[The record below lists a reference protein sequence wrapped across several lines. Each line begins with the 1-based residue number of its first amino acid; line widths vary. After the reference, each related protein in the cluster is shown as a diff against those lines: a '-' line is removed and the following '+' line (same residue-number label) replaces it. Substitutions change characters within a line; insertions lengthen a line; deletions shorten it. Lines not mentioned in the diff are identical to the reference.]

1 MGVKSRLLFSLCWQV
16 HVSNPEWLA
25 RCARDAITAPGVQ
38 TRPEVNWGNGVYVD
52 VGCGWPGQVRSGQV
66 QVQVGGADVVLAGYE
81 HFTDTSRRS
90 ARVGVVVKKERH
102 LTMYSSTLCAG
113 AGSSRYTFLRRDS
126 RADPISLSRT
136 KTGKDG
142 KVGRVQLRSR
152 HTSCSA
158 NTNARASR
166 VGIGTSLSLGGWRD
180 V

>member
-1 MGVKSRLLFSLCWQV
+1 MRSQLPVCRQGPKSTGEMVCMWM
-16 HVSNPEWLA
+16 W
-25 RCARDAITAPGVQ
+25 
-38 TRPEVNWGNGVYVD
+38 D
-52 VGCGWPGQVRSGQV
+52 VGGQVRSGQV

-90 ARVGVVVKKERH
+90 DQGVGASQKTKKERD
-102 LTMYSSTLCAG
+102 LTMYSLTLCAG

-126 RADPISLSRT
+126 RAGPISLSRT
-136 KTGKDG
+136 KTGMDG

-166 VGIGTSLSLGGWRD
+166 VGIRTSLSLGGWRD